1 MGLPILM
8 HTAARIPA
16 RPGLT
21 RQARRCERHAFQ
33 GRDAVLEPRTE
44 ETEFCALPRRAASQ
58 EVEWSGGVG
67 RGIRLKYKFEIVL
80 VFGASQLPKSQASLT
95 DAHLKPWQG
104 F

>member
-1 MGLPILM
+1 MYFGLFPF
-8 HTAARIPA
+8 
-16 RPGLT
+16 
-21 RQARRCERHAFQ
+21 FQ
-33 GRDAVLEPRTE
+33 GVFGGSPYSNAHGSKNTGKTWVDAPRTE